1 MEKKMMNTLTTR
13 DMEQHVRTLGW
24 ILIAVHAI
32 FLVIGAFVFA
42 LLVGIGAISGSGDA
56 TAILGLVAIFVA
68 ALMALLALPGILAG
82 YGLLNRKPW
91 GRILAIVVAAI
102 NLVNFPLG
110 TILGAYALWV
120 LLQRASEE
128 YFIPTSPAYR

>member
-1 MEKKMMNTLTTR
+1 MNSLTTR
-13 DMEQHVRTLGW
+13 DMQQHVTVLGW
-24 ILIAVHAI
+24 ILIGVHAI
-32 FLVIGAFVFA
+32 FLAIGVFVFA
-42 LLVGIGAISGSGDA
+42 LLLSIGAVSGSGDA
-56 TAILGLVAIFVA
+56 LAILSLVATFVA

-91 GRILAIVVAAI
+91 GRILAVVVAAI

-110 TILGAYALWV
+110 TILGVYALWV

-128 YFIPTSPAYR
+128 YFIPGNPAYR

>member
-1 MEKKMMNTLTTR
+1 MNSLTTR
-13 DMEQHVRTLGW
+13 DMQQHVQVLGW

-32 FLVIGAFVFA
+32 FLAIGAFAFA
-42 LLVGIGAISGSGDA
+42 LLVSIGAISGSGDA
-56 TAILGLVAIFVA
+56 IAVLSLVAICVA

-91 GRILAIVVAAI
+91 GRVLAIIVAAI

-110 TILGAYALWV
+110 TILGVYALWV
-120 LLQRASEE
+120 LLQPASEE
-128 YFIPTSPAYR
+128 YFMPTNPAYR